1 MQGRYHP
8 RSRHVHGSVIPGIFI
23 FISFFRGSSFAN
35 TTLRPTHS
43 IYGRMHRHSSTLG
56 HQVIAWTPQVFGRM
70 TIHTGCTNSSRL
82 TPVLDMHVLL
92 YIMSMTST

>member
-35 TTLRPTHS
+35 TTSAQLTGE
-43 IYGRMHRHSSTLG
+43 YFSTFG
-56 HQVIAWTPQVFGRM
+56 HQVIACTQVFGCM
-70 TIHTGCTNSSRL
+70 TGSRDCTNSSRL

-92 YIMSMTST
+92 Y